1 MSRYSL
7 DPAGHIT
14 DAYPV
19 ECRSD
24 EVALNAARGVWQ
36 WTAGVEVWE
45 GSRREPASALRETAR
60 GRTRPVPKT
69 VADTLQS
76 PTSQSTEWDQPQFA
90 SDASEDAARIPP
102 RGGDGLSVAVNWRAI
117 TTVMV
122 TSGPG
127 LAL

>member
-1 MSRYSL
+1 MSETS
-7 DPAGHIT
+7 AG
-14 DAYPV
+14 PFW
-19 ECRSD
+19 
-24 EVALNAARGVWQ
+24 GG
-36 WTAGVEVWE
+36 TAG
-45 GSRREPASALRETAR
+45 
-60 GRTRPVPKT
+60 TRPVPKT
-69 VADTLQS
+69 VTDTLQS
-76 PTSQSTEWDQPQFA
+76 STSQSTEWDQPQFA